1 MFENATPTFVTAF
14 FAGLLSFVSPCVLP
28 LIPGYLSYISGV
40 TLDDMQGTGAAAVA
54 SSRRRVVIASIFFIL
69 GFSFVFVSLGAAA
82 SAIGQFL
89 QDTSRLRLLG
99 KIAGVVVFI
108 FGLHTMGLLRIDRL
122 YSEKRV
128 QVDRKPRGVVGAFLV
143 GILTIAGAQETVGQ
157 GIRLL
162 AVYSLGL
169 GVPFLLTSI
178 AINQFFAAFA
188 RIRKHYHAIEVTS
201 GVLLCAIGV
210 LIFTNRFTII
220 AQYLSP
226 YLPTF

>member
-1 MFENATPTFVTAF
+1 MFENATPTFLTAF

-40 TLDDMQGTGAAAVA
+40 FYL
-54 SSRRRVVIASIFFIL
+54 S
-69 GFSFVFVSLGAAA
+69 FVSLCAAA

-143 GILTIAGAQETVGQ
+143 GLAVAFGWTACIGPTLAATLTIA
-157 GIRLL
+157 
-162 AVYSLGL
+162 
-169 GVPFLLTSI
+169 
-178 AINQFFAAFA
+178 
-188 RIRKHYHAIEVTS
+188 
-201 GVLLCAIGV
+201 
-210 LIFTNRFTII
+210 
-220 AQYLSP
+220 
-226 YLPTF
+226 